1 MDNTKIVIRA
11 FNKDGYHKD
20 IMIAC
25 SKQIR
30 MNDRRGKEPLDSMYS
45 GLIGH
50 GLSIDPKDFPE
61 MTHFEVVISKY
72 EV

>member
-1 MDNTKIVIRA
+1 MNKTKITIRA

-25 SKQIR
+25 SNQVR
-30 MNDRRGKEPLDSMYS
+30 MNDVRVTEPIGALWS

-50 GLSIDPKDFPE
+50 GGRINPKDFPE
-61 MTHFEVVISKY
+61 MVAFEVVISEY
-72 EV
+72 R